1 MKTQHILFAI
11 LLAAFAGCLG
21 AFASDYWRDEEPSG
35 GLHQFV
41 HDELEL
47 SPEQNSQLEAL
58 ESRYAVE
65 KSELE
70 ASLRA
75 ANARLARAMEAEH
88 EYGPEV
94 SAAIDDVHEK
104 MGNFRKRRCG
114 TSSTCANCW
123 IPTNSFCST
132 VRSPML

>member
-11 LLAAFAGCLG
+11 LLAALAGCLG
-21 AFASDYWRDEEPSG
+21 AFASDYWRDGEPSG

-47 SPEQNSQLEAL
+47 SPEQNSRLEAL

-104 MGNFRKRRCG
+104 MGHSRKRPCAM
-114 TSSTCANCW
+114 SSICANCS
-123 IPTNSFCST
+123 TRTKSFCST